1 MTRLGHSRADALALA
16 SILENILRENQMKKL
31 IAKLHIAI
39 MNLKS
44 EEGQDLVEYALLIA
58 LIAFACTSGM
68 GHLATSINSMFNSI
82 AGKLTIA

>member
-1 MTRLGHSRADALALA
+1 
-16 SILENILRENQMKKL
+16 MKNL

-44 EEGQDLVEYALLIA
+44 DEGQDLVEYALLVA
-58 LIAFACTSGM
+58 LIAFACTAGM
-68 GHLATSINSMFNSI
+68 NTLATGINSAFTSI